1 MNLDKE
7 PEYVELKRQHL
18 ERQLEKKEWTFG
30 ALPDAF
36 SRLYMVDGR
45 FTTAADEEEK
55 RRKAEAPP
63 VYDVR
68 PPYDYHLEVSDTTL
82 LKTCVALKAYR
93 SAPIAARHV
102 SLTLAGHSLSS
113 ILSPFSRL
121 SSTFRISPLG
131 GGVRA
136 RSDTVRP
143 RRRKPETRSCFCS
156 ASSI

>member
-45 FTTAADEEEK
+45 FTTAADEEEN

-68 PPYDYHLEVSDTTL
+68 LLHDYHLEVSDTTL
-82 LKTCVALKAYR
+82 LKACMA
-93 SAPIAARHV
+93 
-102 SLTLAGHSLSS
+102 SLLSIC
-113 ILSPFSRL
+113 ILFSTQL
-121 SSTFRISPLG
+121 NI
-131 GGVRA
+131 
-136 RSDTVRP
+136 
-143 RRRKPETRSCFCS
+143 
-156 ASSI
+156 